1 MKKEK
6 SISKKINEILIILG
20 TIILLMCVLNVSALY
35 DIANFNTTIGEN
47 IRDLVAAYESNNVET
62 ILQVQDQIAYTM
74 THCHTKINGTLIF
87 DVLLVII
94 STVIIVLTG
103 IALNK
108 IIAKPIQTV
117 NKGIEKITDGDL
129 TVKFNESVKH
139 IERTEKSKDEIIC
152 MQESMNNM
160 TKQLSDIIGNV
171 INISDDVSKAMDNL
185 SEGADAISR
194 STFDISSVVEEV
206 SGGAVSTAE
215 DTQNAMTIVS
225 DVGENINGIKNSTES
240 LSNAAQNM
248 NNAKDNV
255 VSILSEFIEINGTM
269 GKNVADTN
277 EQINITN
284 KNVKGIQKFI
294 EVIKGIASETNL
306 LSLNAQIE
314 ASKAGEFGKGFSVVA
329 SKIGKLAEQSANAS
343 DEIQETLTNLLENY
357 DLIVQKMNMTNED
370 IISQNTK
377 LNETREHFEILNS
390 DINITVNKIKDIN
403 VMVDELIILRNG
415 LVDIISSLSSV
426 SEENAASAQETNAS
440 LEELTSVIS
449 QMCEDIKNVKD
460 KANILFEKVN
470 VFVI

>member
-47 IRDLVAAYESNNVET
+47 LRDLVAAYESNNVET

-194 STFDISSVVEEV
+194 STFDISSAVEEV

-460 KANILFEKVN
+460 KANILFE
-470 VFVI
+470 